1 MFRFVIDDF
10 EKVLLPKDAEYK
22 DDVSHNV
29 YEFLFLC
36 DISLSNLSNSFFR
49 KVIMD
54 VKCDLFLVD
63 DELHKPRFL
72 NKLDELTKVPNGAK
86 GDKRLP
92 LLIHNRSELFK
103 IIEEQKQR
111 LKMNAALRLKPNME
125 IGAND
130 AIDNNNTL
138 LLEQKFNWSGISVD
152 IDKSSKLSFEK
163 NNRKSKFLLSNALE
177 INYEKYLNEIAIENR
192 IDYLQ
197 LDIEP
202 QRNTFD
208 CLKIIPFDKFKFS
221 VITFETDVYIG
232 SIELRDE
239 SRKYI
244 ESMGYVKVVGN
255 ICPNND
261 IWPFE
266 DWYVDPKVIDPEI
279 VNIFKQNED
288 FNDIAEK
295 FMLNI

>member
-1 MFRFVIDDF
+1 MKR
-10 EKVLLPKDAEYK
+10 LYNP
-22 DDVSHNV
+22 
-29 YEFLFLC
+29 
-36 DISLSNLSNSFFR
+36 
-49 KVIMD
+49 
-54 VKCDLFLVD
+54 
-63 DELHKPRFL
+63 
-72 NKLDELTKVPNGAK
+72 NKLNLLKYKFKDVESIERNYSQAYQDIFVLTMLNGK
-86 GDKRLP
+86 KNGIYL
-92 LLIHNRSELFK
+92 
-103 IIEEQKQR
+103 
-111 LKMNAALRLKPNME
+111 E

-138 LLEQKFNWSGISVD
+138 LLEQKFNWIGISVD
-152 IDKSSKLSFEK
+152 IDESSKLSFEK
-163 NNRKSKFLLSNALE
+163 NNRKSKFLLSDALK

-202 QRNTFD
+202 QKNTFD

-232 SIELRDE
+232 SVELRDE

-266 DWYVDPKVIDPEI
+266 DWYVDPQVVDPKI
-279 VNIFKQNED
+279 VDLFKQKED
-288 FNDIAEK
+288 FNNIAEK